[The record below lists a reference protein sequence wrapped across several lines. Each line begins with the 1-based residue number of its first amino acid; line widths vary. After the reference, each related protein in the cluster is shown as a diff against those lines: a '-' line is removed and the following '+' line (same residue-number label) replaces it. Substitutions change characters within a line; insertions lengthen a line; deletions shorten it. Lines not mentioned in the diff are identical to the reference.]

1 MRDKI
6 YYDGELADY
15 DDIER
20 IENLYYTSKPVD
32 VDDVSLDSEYDYR
45 RLPKFIQE
53 DIDYA
58 ESAND
63 LISKGNF
70 LDADDEEFTFNDI
83 MKYEYKGDTYIIRAE
98 GYSYPRYVVKITNVG
113 ESFAKGGKISPKDEY
128 ITIRIDEVDRLRALK
143 VNQQPNV
150 YIIDER
156 KKDGFVDFL
165 IARDGEEFL
174 VKNLIDNDIPYNT
187 IRYKSDDPKIFRSK
201 SPSYAKGGDIKSMN
215 MIELESIGTIIDP
228 QTGMT
233 YAMMADGKSYD
244 PDTETH
250 ITEIDMSE
258 YDYQITEKDR
268 EILLDILQYP
278 EAEDIFARG
287 GMFEHG
293 LRVGD
298 KITSSLPNDSVEVID
313 EFDNEVEINLNT
325 GQRQDLRFAKGGKIS
340 KDEAIVKAMRMG
352 VNFNKQFHAQSYGNE
367 LAELARE
374 TGYRKSKSSSGSLG
388 RAFFEHLEK
397 RYDKS
402 PEYYD
407 NISKNDMFAKG
418 GLLEHGLKSGDRI
431 MFPLSD
437 NRIEVQDLF
446 GQSKQVDLDTGE
458 RTEMRYSKG
467 GKTPKYNYSIPFL
480 KFYKEFF
487 EEEGEKFTLQEVNDK
502 LIEDR
507 IQEYDIKAKGG
518 KVKKDI
524 MLEHDNGMTYTFI
537 TQKEADI
544 LEDKGLASFDPINE
558 NYEYNSNFD
567 NSDWESFEKQLGYL
581 PMAQTYAKGGMT
593 GKKTYLLERY
603 FVDVYEDSYEE
614 GEQELVHNWNSRD
627 MQDANRE
634 FPNKEALLNY
644 LKDIIESQV
653 TGQYELK
660 DDFFDINDMGD
671 GKVIINTSVM
681 AKYDNRGYGDYI
693 YPTQEEKDMWKKA
706 EQTLFS
712 VNYSFSVEVYK
723 KTNLSF

>member
-228 QTGMT
+228 RTGMT

-407 NISKNDMFAKG
+407 NLSTNDMFAKG

-458 RTEMRYSKG
+458 RTEMRYAKG
-467 GKTPKYNYSIPFL
+467 GKT
-480 KFYKEFF
+480 
-487 EEEGEKFTLQEVNDK
+487 
-502 LIEDR
+502 
-507 IQEYDIKAKGG
+507 
-518 KVKKDI
+518 
-524 MLEHDNGMTYTFI
+524 
-537 TQKEADI
+537 
-544 LEDKGLASFDPINE
+544 
-558 NYEYNSNFD
+558 
-567 NSDWESFEKQLGYL
+567 
-581 PMAQTYAKGGMT
+581 
-593 GKKTYLLERY
+593 
-603 FVDVYEDSYEE
+603 
-614 GEQELVHNWNSRD
+614 
-627 MQDANRE
+627 
-634 FPNKEALLNY
+634 
-644 LKDIIESQV
+644 
-653 TGQYELK
+653 
-660 DDFFDINDMGD
+660 
-671 GKVIINTSVM
+671 
-681 AKYDNRGYGDYI
+681 
-693 YPTQEEKDMWKKA
+693 
-706 EQTLFS
+706 
-712 VNYSFSVEVYK
+712 
-723 KTNLSF
+723 